1 MKRPRSSSDENQ
13 DGGGEAE
20 ETLHSCCSSGCA
32 EAHPVVEGDT
42 SPHLGCC
49 AAGSEE
55 APRCE
60 SSSCCGCHAIPG
72 GQEENEEEEE
82 EQGTWSEVPVPA
94 GGFQA
99 YRRAAE
105 KDPQNAAEEPA
116 GAELVQ
122 TRSMLIASDLLPLQ
136 LSSLPQHGSG
146 MFGLWGAAPRLV
158 QFIAARYRDRVRGA
172 IVVELGAGS
181 CGAPGLACAALGAA
195 HVVLTDVPW
204 GPVLPMLRRNVS
216 RAREIFPDI
225 CPIEVRACV
234 WGCHCP
240 LSGRKIRE
248 PDEAVKDK
256 LPPGL
261 DVCST
266 AEEPLPAS
274 VGAPQRRLILGA
286 DIAYQPWQY
295 QALLQSICDCR
306 PKSALE
312 QGDKEAARSS
322 VAGGPP
328 PFAEGLS
335 CECLE
340 EPRRGGETKKP
351 KYRCLECGTSRNLEE
366 DPDTRGTFYCTYCW
380 EDFETNEA
388 PKKKKKKKSK
398 KKGEEEE
405 WPEEEEEEVTSKSK
419 KKKKK
424 KEEAWEEPARSKWS
438 SKDKGWEGWAEGGW
452 GEEGT
457 TGTKKKKK
465 KGKESEDYGEGG
477 EKDSKWKS
485 EAWEGEAK
493 PKPKKKSSSSKE
505 DDEWW
510 AANEP
515 AKSSSR
521 SKKSDESDARWKTK
535 DSEDTGGAASSGKPR
550 RSRREKPAG
559 DSSSQWVP
567 KSQH

>member
-1 MKRPRSSSDENQ
+1 
-13 DGGGEAE
+13 
-20 ETLHSCCSSGCA
+20 
-32 EAHPVVEGDT
+32 
-42 SPHLGCC
+42 
-49 AAGSEE
+49 
-55 APRCE
+55 
-60 SSSCCGCHAIPG
+60 
-72 GQEENEEEEE
+72 
-82 EQGTWSEVPVPA
+82 
-94 GGFQA
+94 
-99 YRRAAE
+99 
-105 KDPQNAAEEPA
+105 
-116 GAELVQ
+116 
-122 TRSMLIASDLLPLQ
+122 MLIASDLLPLQ

-216 RAREIFPDI
+216 RTREIFPDI

-274 VGAPQRRLILGA
+274 VGAPQMRLILGA

-328 PFAEGLS
+328 PFVALLALAERGGGSLSDFLSLAKAEGLS

-340 EPRRGGETKKP
+340 EPRRGGVDADI
-351 KYRCLECGTSRNLEE
+351 GT
-366 DPDTRGTFYCTYCW
+366 
-380 EDFETNEA
+380 
-388 PKKKKKKKSK
+388 
-398 KKGEEEE
+398 
-405 WPEEEEEEVTSKSK
+405 
-419 KKKKK
+419 
-424 KEEAWEEPARSKWS
+424 
-438 SKDKGWEGWAEGGW
+438 
-452 GEEGT
+452 
-457 TGTKKKKK
+457 
-465 KGKESEDYGEGG
+465 
-477 EKDSKWKS
+477 
-485 EAWEGEAK
+485 
-493 PKPKKKSSSSKE
+493 
-505 DDEWW
+505 
-510 AANEP
+510 
-515 AKSSSR
+515 
-521 SKKSDESDARWKTK
+521 DALVSIWML
-535 DSEDTGGAASSGKPR
+535 S
-550 RSRREKPAG
+550 
-559 DSSSQWVP
+559 
-567 KSQH
+567 